1 MGQAI
6 GKETILQCKVSASP
20 HESIVWKKNGS
31 ALPLHMYK
39 YWTELYDE
47 GHHEKTLHLNIIDID
62 QDDFG
67 FYTCHASNNLGRD
80 SETMFLYGTFFYQYY
95 IVLLELK
102 CFILFILFTKT
113 CRNCFFKFFQIWFN
127 TVWILALY
135 LWWFSHHK
143 EIIFSYLLN
152 EQLFRLFL
160 LQNWSEVGWT
170 FICML
175 SL

>member
-1 MGQAI
+1 MKSFKPFFVNEAFLRIILVPPEVELPTKRMGQAI

-80 SETMFLYGTFFYQYY
+80 SETMFLYGTFF
-95 IVLLELK
+95 I
-102 CFILFILFTKT
+102 
-113 CRNCFFKFFQIWFN
+113 N
-127 TVWILALY
+127 TI
-135 LWWFSHHK
+135 
-143 EIIFSYLLN
+143 
-152 EQLFRLFL
+152 
-160 LQNWSEVGWT
+160 
-170 FICML
+170 
-175 SL
+175 